1 MGSRFRGN
9 DVAGG
14 ALLAAFLLAAA
25 PAAAQQLGSAE
36 AALKAHVVFL
46 ASDAMRGRDTGSPE
60 LAIAEQYVV
69 SQMLAAGLT
78 PGGDKGGW
86 LQPVPLVSFQAAD
99 HGSLSLTRGKDSQ
112 ALEWGADYI
121 TRSNPHDAEVSLS
134 APVVFAGY
142 GIVDP
147 EAKIDDY
154 RGLDVRGKIVA
165 VIRDA
170 PHGLDSEVRAHF
182 SQPDEQ
188 AKIAAAHGAAG
199 VILIEGNARH
209 AIAPFA
215 ASVRNW
221 QASQMTW
228 AEADGKGHAA
238 STAPV
243 FLYLSMDG
251 AAKLFAG
258 SKISWADTL
267 AADKAGRKFRTG
279 ALGVTATGV
288 ARSTILPVKGNNVV
302 GLLEGSDPALKSQYV
317 VLSAHLDHVGV
328 GKPDARGDTIYNGA
342 MDNAVGTASMIEV
355 ARRFQASG
363 TRPRRSILFIA
374 VTAEE
379 QGLVGSDYYAAHPTV
394 PVASIVADVNLDMPI
409 LTYKF
414 EDLVVYGAD
423 RTGIG
428 PVVAKVAGDAGVKL
442 TPDPAPEEASFVRSD
457 HYSFVRAGIPAV
469 SLEPGPSGPGK
480 AAIADFLENHYHEP
494 SDEVTPA
501 ILWDQGLRFVEI
513 NYGIARA
520 LADGEQRPLW
530 NKGDFF
536 GTLYGGPG
544 AK

>member
-1 MGSRFRGN
+1 LP
-9 DVAGG
+9 
-14 ALLAAFLLAAA
+14 LLAAT
-25 PAAAQQLGSAE
+25 PAAAQQLSAQE

-69 SQMLAAGLT
+69 SQFLAAGLA
-78 PGGDKGGW
+78 PGGDARQNGGSW
-86 LQPVPLVSFQAAD
+86 LQPVPLVSFKAAD

-142 GIVDP
+142 GIVDA
-147 EAKIDDY
+147 EAGIDDY
-154 RGLDVRGKIVA
+154 RGLDVKGRIVA

-170 PHGLDSEVRAHF
+170 PHGLNSEVRAHF

-188 AKIAAAHGAAG
+188 AKIAAARGAVG

-228 AEADGKGHAA
+228 AEADGKGHAE
-238 STAPV
+238 SSAPV

-279 ALGVTATGV
+279 PLGVTATGV
-288 ARSTILPVKGNNVV
+288 ARSAIDPVKGNNVV
-302 GLLEGSDPALKSQYV
+302 GLLEGSDPALKDQYV

-328 GKPDARGDTIYNGA
+328 GRPDARGDTIYNGA

-355 ARRFQASG
+355 AKRFQASG

-374 VTAEE
+374 VTAMNRIERRGRAPDAWKRLATSIIE
-379 QGLVGSDYYAAHPTV
+379 AVPT
-394 PVASIVADVNLDMPI
+394 ALSI
-409 LTYKF
+409 
-414 EDLVVYGAD
+414 
-423 RTGIG
+423 
-428 PVVAKVAGDAGVKL
+428 
-442 TPDPAPEEASFVRSD
+442 AP
-457 HYSFVRAGIPAV
+457 
-469 SLEPGPSGPGK
+469 L
-480 AAIADFLENHYHEP
+480 
-494 SDEVTPA
+494 
-501 ILWDQGLRFVEI
+501 
-513 NYGIARA
+513 
-520 LADGEQRPLW
+520 
-530 NKGDFF
+530 
-536 GTLYGGPG
+536 
-544 AK
+544 